1 MATRQSREKAL
12 QSTNLLELAPRTA
25 AEWEEEGDRV
35 VILRPKPVAKGLR
48 GLWEKFR
55 YFSASSRIRLDDK
68 GSHAWRLMDGRHTVA
83 EVASSLRDR
92 FGEEVEPA
100 EARAGQLVRMLR
112 HEELV
117 SYPGWD
123 DAKG

>member
-1 MATRQSREKAL
+1 MARTRSREEAL
-12 QSTNLLELAPRTA
+12 RSTNLLELAPRAA
-25 AEWEEEGDRV
+25 AEWEEVDGHV

-55 YFSASSRIRLDDK
+55 YFSASSRIRLDDM
-68 GSHAWRLMDGRHTVA
+68 GSHAWRMMDGRHTVA
-83 EVASSLRDR
+83 EVANSLRDR
-92 FGEEVEPA
+92 FGKEVEPA
-100 EARAGQLVRMLR
+100 EERAGQLVRMLR

-123 DAKG
+123 DGQG